1 MLYGYAMGAVF
12 AILAFLCSKEADIE
26 TAIYLI
32 GMALCL
38 MSSNI
43 IETIKEKKN
52 ENT

>member
-1 MLYGYAMGAVF
+1 MGAVF

-38 MSSNI
+38 MGSNI
-43 IETIKEKKN
+43 IETIKEQNKD
-52 ENT
+52 